1 MLKEEGIV
9 FDAELNAYTDENKNV
24 VELDVM
30 NLVDQYLNLMDK
42 YDEYQLVRQDDTK
55 SMIKPQ
61 STISSNLARSQ
72 SEARVSQVG
81 TSNYLTLSAL
91 ELKLNEERQAR

>member
-1 MLKEEGIV
+1 
-9 FDAELNAYTDENKNV
+9 
-24 VELDVM
+24 
-30 NLVDQYLNLMDK
+30 
-42 YDEYQLVRQDDTK
+42 VRQDDTK
-55 SMIKPQ
+55 SKIKPQ